1 MTSGVRED
9 CPKSRRFQIGDSLVG
24 TPKDSVLV
32 ADSTDSGDHFP
43 DHGHQNHVSFS
54 YPLFGTYPA
63 RLASKRLQIVR
74 DRFKQDLGETL
85 GDGGAH
91 LLKCVGI

>member
-1 MTSGVRED
+1 M
-9 CPKSRRFQIGDSLVG
+9 PSRHFHYRSATFWRNAPAAI
-24 TPKDSVLV
+24 
-32 ADSTDSGDHFP
+32 ADLRHDAGDHFP